1 MCFSSKMKVPK
12 PTQEQLKAP
21 EPVLLEP
28 PKGIEVGDG
37 SDDSQPTSPV
47 TGRASVTI
55 PKTGEGTQ
63 TSAVSDTGFKSPSL
77 NRAMKRT
84 T

>member
-1 MCFSSKMKVPK
+1 MCFSPKMKVPK
-12 PTQEQLKAP
+12 PAPEQLKAP

-37 SDDSQPTSPV
+37 SSDSQTTSPV
-47 TGRASVTI
+47 TGRDAVTI
-55 PKTGEGTQ
+55 PKTGEGSQKVT
-63 TSAVSDTGFKSPSL
+63 ASDTGFTSASL
-77 NRAMKRT
+77 KRAMKRT